1 MPKSRP
7 LPYTNIHLTGEA
19 PTLVL
24 VADQVVAPRN
34 CWHFLK
40 QREVL
45 QPCSFDASA
54 RRVTHNSDLH
64 PYTATKSTYARHWLQ
79 SLTSY
84 PAHMGFLQCFPVHPL
99 SAKRKKLHH
108 QRELLAVIFSSST
121 DATLPDPLAA
131 EAICISAKSKNLN
144 TSKAF
149 EPPKLRP
156 ASWSPAK
163 AWNHEGLKYT
173 HRCEGFRPVLIHA
186 IKRLHTMP
194 YYAYERCVWLSGCDI
209 AMIKIML
216 QWIAPNE

>member
-7 LPYTNIHLTGEA
+7 LPYTNIHHLTGKA

-54 RRVTHNSDLH
+54 RRMTHNSDLH

-84 PAHMGFLQCFPVHPL
+84 PAHMGFLQCFPIHPL

-173 HRCEGFRPVLIHA
+173 HRCVFFLGGFVSCMLNGYI
-186 IKRLHTMP
+186 LCLTMP
-194 YYAYERCVWLSGCDI
+194 MRGVCDYLVVI
-209 AMIKIML
+209 SLWSK
-216 QWIAPNE
+216 